1 MTLKHQ
7 IQKSIFLFIK
17 CKRLITPF
25 KKKDVSVVFDRLP
38 EEKKK
43 LVSQIRAAIMELDKD
58 ILEQVRLHRIVYSKG
73 FAMRDFAEL
82 VLERGKVVLRTLS
95 RNYTKT
101 IEIRSAE
108 DIEKALQEAK
118 LALLFV

>member
-1 MTLKHQ
+1 
-7 IQKSIFLFIK
+7 
-17 CKRLITPF
+17 
-25 KKKDVSVVFDRLP
+25 VSVVFDRLP

-58 ILEQVRLHRIVYSKG
+58 ILEQVRPHRIVYSKG

-82 VLERGKVVLRTLS
+82 VLERGEVVLRTLS

-118 LALLFV
+118 SALLFV